1 MVLPPSSWRQA
12 TVHRT
17 VGFIFR
23 ILTQRKKQKQHKLF
37 LLFWSECRDSN
48 SRPLEPHS
56 SAIPNF
62 ATPGYFVLEECP
74 ICRGNG
80 FVVHEGGWNVQVEC
94 SDCSAHTV
102 YVEYE
107 TEEEK
112 IAAEQQVVC
121 LWNLGKVIKSDVGE

>member
-1 MVLPPSSWRQA
+1 ME
-12 TVHRT
+12 
-17 VGFIFR
+17 I
-23 ILTQRKKQKQHKLF
+23 
-37 LLFWSECRDSN
+37 N
-48 SRPLEPHS
+48 
-56 SAIPNF
+56 PN
-62 ATPGYFVLEECP
+62 FVLEECP

-112 IAAEQQVVC
+112 KAAEQQVV
-121 LWNLGKVIKSDVGE
+121 